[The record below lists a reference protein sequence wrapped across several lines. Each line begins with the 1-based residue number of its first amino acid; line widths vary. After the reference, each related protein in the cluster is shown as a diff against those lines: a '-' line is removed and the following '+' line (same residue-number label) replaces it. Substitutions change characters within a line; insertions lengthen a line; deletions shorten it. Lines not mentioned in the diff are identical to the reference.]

1 MDVICFNSLPP
12 ETHDSYFLPANVSFF
27 ILFLFKHINV
37 RNPTFFLFFFF
48 YKFSSIGLFMCF
60 WKSFNRLWNDDW
72 IFFLGFLFFNDIMVS
87 FIICLLCFRSGLQ
100 FLNEGQRFGLYAHS
114 FTRYIRILLYLFF
127 FIYFFICICLWWVS
141 LFHSIGFTF
150 YSSWSYFP

>member
-1 MDVICFNSLPP
+1 MLSASTLYLQKHTILI
-12 ETHDSYFLPANVSFF
+12 SFQQMF
-27 ILFLFKHINV
+27 PSSFC
-37 RNPTFFLFFFF
+37 FFLITSTYEIQLSSYFFFF